1 MNLFKRILPDIV
13 VIILFAVISFAY
25 FFPAVT
31 EGRILSQHDSVAGI
45 GAGEEAKE
53 YLERTGERTRWTNSI
68 FGGMPTYQMA
78 PSYDST
84 DTLKG
89 VEKLYHLYLP
99 NYVWYVFVMLLGF
112 YILLRAFD
120 FSVWLASLGAVLW
133 AFSSYFSI
141 NGTAL
146 PGVLY
151 GETEIVDSQG
161 HFLYMRRL
169 SAPATLTWKSFKQGM
184 LVCHQAFFARRD
196 LVEPYDL
203 RYRFSAD
210 FDWCIR
216 IMKKADVLHNTHLT
230 LIDYL
235 NEGMTTRNHKASLK
249 ERFRIMSRHYG
260 WASTVT
266 HHLWFV
272 LRLLY
277 K

>member
-1 MNLFKRILPDIV
+1 MEQPCRECYMEKQKLWTVK
-13 VIILFAVISFAY
+13 
-25 FFPAVT
+25 
-31 EGRILSQHDSVAGI
+31 GI
-45 GAGEEAKE
+45 FIYAPPVRTRNA
-53 YLERTGERTRWTNSI
+53 YLE
-68 FGGMPTYQMA
+68 
-78 PSYDST
+78 
-84 DTLKG
+84 
-89 VEKLYHLYLP
+89 KLQAR
-99 NYVWYVFVMLLGF
+99 N
-112 YILLRAFD
+112 
-120 FSVWLASLGAVLW
+120 ASLP
-133 AFSSYFSI
+133 SS
-141 NGTAL
+141 L
-146 PGVLY
+146 
-151 GETEIVDSQG
+151 
-161 HFLYMRRL
+161 
-169 SAPATLTWKSFKQGM
+169 
-184 LVCHQAFFARRD
+184 FARRD